1 MLKHMTVI
9 GRLMNIIEF
18 LNKDGLK
25 LRPLWSV
32 RTRMLP
38 ATRRK
43 LISRTHEKRRSP
55 APVIPGRGGTRQTGA
70 AGVWCP
76 GISRGRVWSG
86 AIFFHLPTMYS
97 VCIREPASGYA
108 PGFAP
113 VFGGRPE
120 QDYIADIRTLQF
132 IMYCTSWPHDFS
144 RRPA

>member
-43 LISRTHEKRRSP
+43 PISRTHEKRMSP
-55 APVIPGRGGTRQTGA
+55 APGTPGQGTRQAGA

-76 GISRGRVWSG
+76 GITGQGIG
-86 AIFFHLPTMYS
+86 A
-97 VCIREPASGYA
+97 
-108 PGFAP
+108 
-113 VFGGRPE
+113 
-120 QDYIADIRTLQF
+120 D
-132 IMYCTSWPHDFS
+132 
-144 RRPA
+144 